1 MSLKNILNWNLLLI
15 AYGLNNDKVIRE
27 VPILMEREI
36 TLQFFQLFQRKKN
49 CSKITNQHAQIISF
63 WRLALNVIRSQK
75 GTWNKHDKQ
84 DISTRFV
91 DFQNGKA

>member
-15 AYGLNNDKVIRE
+15 TYGLNNDNVIRE
-27 VPILMEREI
+27 VPILMERAI
-36 TLQFFQLFQRKKN
+36 TLHFLLFQRKKT
-49 CSKITNQHAQIISF
+49 SKITNQHAQIISF

-84 DISTRFV
+84 DISQRFV

>member
-1 MSLKNILNWNLLLI
+1 MIMLFVKYLFNGKSDNSTLLI
-15 AYGLNNDKVIRE
+15 VSKE
-27 VPILMEREI
+27 
-36 TLQFFQLFQRKKN
+36 KN

-63 WRLALNVIRSQK
+63 WRLALNVMRSQK

-84 DISTRFV
+84 DISHRFV

>member
-1 MSLKNILNWNLLLI
+1 MFLKNILNWNLLLI
-15 AYGLNNDKVIRE
+15 TYGLNNDNVIRE

-36 TLQFFQLFQRKKN
+36 TLHFLLFQRKKN

-84 DISTRFV
+84 DISHRFV
-91 DFQNGKA
+91 DFKNGKA

>member
-15 AYGLNNDKVIRE
+15 TYGLNNDNVIRE

-36 TLQFFQLFQRKKN
+36 TLHFLLFQRKKN

-63 WRLALNVIRSQK
+63 WKLALNVIRSQK

-84 DISTRFV
+84 DISQRFV